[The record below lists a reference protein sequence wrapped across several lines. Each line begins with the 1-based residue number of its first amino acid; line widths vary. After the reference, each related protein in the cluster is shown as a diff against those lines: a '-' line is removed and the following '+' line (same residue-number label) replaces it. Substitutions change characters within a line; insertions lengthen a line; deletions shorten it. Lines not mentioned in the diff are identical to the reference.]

1 MTLDR
6 GPVPLYYQIREAL
19 RNAIMRGEYMAGD
32 QLPTEVELCEHFDV
46 SLTTVRRALSDLTNE
61 GLLERI
67 SGKGTFVREPD
78 TAWDLGPFTSF
89 TQEMKRR
96 DLAPDNRIVRAEI
109 VEPSERIIDALRL
122 GGSAEPVF
130 CLERVRLVGDTPL
143 MIETAYLPMSRFPG
157 IESIDWK
164 KEKSLLRVMLDR
176 YYVPLVEVRD
186 VIEPTLV
193 GERQAELLDVK
204 PFSLAL
210 HLRTSLYM
218 LNEELFQYSDGII
231 PGQRSRYLVHMKSH
245 KTSGEDSSTSA
256 GRSFIITA
264 DAEEAEG

>member
-67 SGKGTFVREPD
+67 SGKGTFVREPG

-96 DLAPDNRIVRAEI
+96 DLAPGNRVVRAEI
-109 VEPSERIIDALRL
+109 VEPGERIVDALRL
-122 GGSAEPVF
+122 GGAQPVF
-130 CLERVRLVGDTPL
+130 CLERVRLVDDTPL

-157 IESIDWK
+157 IESIDWE

-176 YYVPLVEVRD
+176 YYVPLVEVQD

-193 GERQAELLDVK
+193 GERQAELLGVK

-210 HLRTSLYM
+210 HLRTSLYT
-218 LNEELFQYSDGII
+218 LNDELFQYSDGII

-245 KTSGEDSSTSA
+245 KVNGEDSSTSA

-264 DAEEAEG
+264 DAEESKG